1 VSTPAP
7 RSFRFEVD
15 GGVGRITLDRPD
27 VLNAL
32 TFEVYRELTAFFE
45 NVGTDPRARALVV
58 TGEGRAFC
66 SGGDVNDIIGPLLSY
81 DMQGL
86 LTFTRLTGALVQ
98 AIRRCPK
105 PVVAAVGG
113 IAAGAGAVISL
124 ACDVR
129 IATEKARFGFIFPQ
143 VGLCGADM
151 GAGWLLPRVVG
162 LGHASELLLTGD
174 VIGAEHA
181 ARIGLV
187 NRVVPVARLMD
198 EATALARKL
207 ARGPAFAHS
216 MTKRMIEDEHPLG
229 LDEAIE
235 AEAQAQ
241 AICMQHPDFRAAYE
255 AFRDKKKAVFE
266 GAEIVGED

>member
-1 VSTPAP
+1 MSLSPK
-7 RSFRFEVD
+7 SFRWSLD
-15 GGVGRITLDRPD
+15 RGVGTITLDRPD

-32 TFEVYRELTAFFE
+32 TFEIYGELRDFFAGLGE
-45 NVGTDPRARALVV
+45 HDEVRAVV
-58 TGEGRAFC
+58 LTGEGRAFC
-66 SGGDVNDIIGPLLSY
+66 SGGDVNDIIGPLLAY

-86 LTFTRLTGALVQ
+86 LKFTRMTGALVQ

-105 PVVAAVGG
+105 PVIAAVNGT
-113 IAAGAGAVISL
+113 AAGAGAVMAL

-129 IATEKARFGFIFPQ
+129 IVSAKARFGFIFPQ

-162 LGHASELLLTGD
+162 LGHASEILLTGELVD
-174 VIGAEHA
+174 AAKAE
-181 ARIGLV
+181 RIGLA
-187 NRVVPVARLMD
+187 NRVVAPEAVLD
-198 EATALARKL
+198 EALKLARRL
-207 ARGPAFAHS
+207 ARGPAFAHG
-216 MTKRMIEDEHPLG
+216 MTKRMLEDEHPLG

-241 AICMQHPDFRAAYE
+241 ALCMQHPDFRIAYE

-266 GAEIVGED
+266 GAEVVGDE